1 MAARKGRKKALLII
15 GHKILNAAY
24 VVLTARLSYMA
35 FSVEEFERRRNQKR
49 IDYLQTELKGLGV
62 SV

>member
-1 MAARKGRKKALLII
+1 MIV

-24 VVLTARLSYMA
+24 VVMTARLSYLEY
-35 FSVEEFERRRNQKR
+35 SVEEFEKKRNQKR
-49 IDYLQTELKGLGV
+49 IAHLQNELKGLGV